1 MHDRTTN
8 RRLIR
13 QALGEFN
20 QNASI
25 RRIAD
30 FPERNDE
37 PQPLDDIQIDLI
49 VPEQLQQFVPGVIGI
64 VDVHHAS
71 SGRE

>member
-8 RRLIR
+8 RRLIC

-30 FPERNDE
+30 FPERNNKA
-37 PQPLDDIQIDLI
+37 QPLDNIQIDLI
-49 VPEQLQQFVPGVIGI
+49 VPKQLQQFVRGVIGI
-64 VDVHHAS
+64 VNIHRAS